1 MAKRL
6 DLSAEVLNA
15 PVAPPQAARLLPTV
29 SAAEPPNPKV
39 QHVPLQI
46 RIPPADV
53 KAIKRAA
60 VEAEKTISDFMLECF
75 HACMQSSSK
84 QV

>member
-1 MAKRL
+1 MAKKL

-15 PVAPPQAARLLPTV
+15 PVAPPQAARIAFIEAPAT
-29 SAAEPPNPKV
+29 KV
-39 QHVPLQI
+39 PHVPLQI
-46 RIPPADV
+46 RIPRADA

-75 HACMQSSSK
+75 HACMQTNK
-84 QV
+84 QA